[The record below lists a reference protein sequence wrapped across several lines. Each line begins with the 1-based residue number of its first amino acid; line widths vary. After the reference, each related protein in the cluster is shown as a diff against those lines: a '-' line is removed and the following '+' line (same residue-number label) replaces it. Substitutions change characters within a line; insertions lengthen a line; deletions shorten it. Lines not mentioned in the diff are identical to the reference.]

1 MKTIHIAFATLIP
14 FLLCVIRAHAAP
26 DLIYYNA
33 QIHTANDNIPLAQA
47 IAIEGDRIIAIGD
60 SIDLLKLRDTQ
71 TQVIDLQ
78 GQTVLPGLIDAHGH
92 LAGLGGLEVGM
103 IDLSGTTSYEEIV
116 EIVRAR
122 AAELPAGSWLIGHG
136 WDHESWPSKML
147 PDHQTLSD
155 IVPDHP
161 VWLLRVDGHAGL
173 ANEAAMKAA
182 EIDADTRNPSG
193 GEIIRAE
200 NNRPTGVLVN
210 NAKPFVESVIPI
222 SARGSTRDQILAGQ
236 RLCLAAGLTG
246 VHDMRVPPAQV
257 DLYKQ
262 LDKEGLLKLRV
273 YAALPG
279 RDAVRYFSTNG
290 IYVSDRFTARA
301 TKLFM
306 DGAMGSRGAWM
317 LDAYAD
323 RPLDEDGNPYTG
335 LSVTDPEFIDFIARN
350 GVENGYQLCV
360 HAIGDRGN
368 RRTLDAFEQ
377 AGAQNARFR
386 IEHAQLLNPSD
397 IPRFK
402 SLGVIPSMQPTHCT
416 SDMRWV
422 VDRVGEER
430 AKGAYAWRS
439 LLDTGAII
447 AGGSDFPVES
457 HNPFL
462 GFYAAITRQNLDAQP
477 EGGWYPDQCM
487 TRAET
492 LKSLTIWAAYAAF
505 EEDQKGT
512 LEVGK
517 LADFI
522 VIDRDIM
529 TCPPA
534 DIPATKVLRTV
545 IGGETVFLAGQE

>member
-1 MKTIHIAFATLIP
+1 MKTIHIAFAALIP

-33 QIHTANDNIPLAQA
+33 QIHTANDNLPLAQA

-92 LAGLGGLEVGM
+92 LSALGELQVGT
-103 IDLSGTTSYEEIV
+103 IDLSTTTSYEEVI
-116 EIVRAR
+116 ELVRAR
-122 AAELPAGSWLIGHG
+122 AAELPEGTWITGRG

-173 ANEAAMKAA
+173 ANEAAMEEAG
-182 EIDADTRNPSG
+182 IDPDTPNPAG
-193 GEIIRAE
+193 GELIRAE

-210 NAKPFVESVIPI
+210 NAKPIVESVIPM
-222 SARGSTRDQILAGQ
+222 SARGLTRDQILAGQ

-246 VHDMRVPPAQV
+246 VHDMGVPPAQV

-262 LDKEGLLKLRV
+262 LDAEGLLKLRV
-273 YAALPG
+273 YAALYG
-279 RDAVRYFSTNG
+279 RDAVRYFTTNG
-290 IYVSDRFTARA
+290 IYISDRFTVRA
-301 TKLFM
+301 TKIWM

-317 LDAYAD
+317 LDAYSD
-323 RPLDEDGNPYTG
+323 RPLDEDGNPYSG
-335 LSVTDPEFIDFIARN
+335 LTVTDPEFVDFVARN
-350 GVENGYQLCV
+350 GVENGYQVFV

-368 RRTLDAFEQ
+368 RRTLDAFEK
-377 AGAQNARFR
+377 AGAENARFR
-386 IEHAQLLNPSD
+386 IEHAQLLSPVD

-477 EGGWYPDQCM
+477 EGGWNPDQCM